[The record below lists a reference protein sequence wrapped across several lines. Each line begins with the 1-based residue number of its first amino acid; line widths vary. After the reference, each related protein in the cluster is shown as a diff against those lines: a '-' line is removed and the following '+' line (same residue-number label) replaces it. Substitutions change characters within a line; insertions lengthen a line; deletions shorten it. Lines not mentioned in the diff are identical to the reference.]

1 MLLIH
6 LSDIH
11 FRRGEVGTAMDP
23 NASLR
28 NELVRDAEAK
38 CKEIGKKPSAVLISG
53 DIAFGGDRAE
63 YLFALTWIEEFC
75 CRCGADPDSVFVI
88 PGNHD
93 VDRKRA
99 GSLIV
104 QSIHNDIKVTEK
116 KYLDR
121 KLANLLA
128 DKETGALLYQSIE
141 AYNDFA
147 LQFYCDLKTPDRT
160 TAKRTLLLNDGSILK
175 ITGFNSAF
183 TSSECDKI
191 PDLFV
196 DPACFQLKREAG
208 VEHLVLCHHPYN
220 WLRNGYQLEQH
231 LNSVS
236 RIQLFGHEHTSR
248 ITNARDYLK
257 IAASAAHPDRTEDG
271 WEPGYNLIELE
282 VLGKG
287 DERKLKT
294 RVHVRVWQQNPDEFR
309 AKTDHRSDTFDNLIG
324 LEPWQPSEPLLDA
337 NKAKPH
343 DAVPSEIGAAR
354 ASATVKVD
362 PMDPLRDVGVR
373 FFKLTLSQKMAVT
386 GQLDLIEEED
396 AHEPDYERFR
406 RAFLRARDRGLI
418 GQLDEAIKAASK

>member
-1 MLLIH
+1 
-6 LSDIH
+6 
-11 FRRGEVGTAMDP
+11 MDP

-28 NELVRDAEAK
+28 NELLRDAEAK

-53 DIAFGGDRAE
+53 DIAFAGDREE
-63 YLFALTWIEEFC
+63 YLFALAWIEEFC
-75 CRCGADPDSVFVI
+75 ARCGAELDSVFVI

-99 GSLIV
+99 GSMVV

-116 KYLDR
+116 KHLDR
-121 KLANLLA
+121 KLAKLLS
-128 DKETGALLYQSIE
+128 DEETGALLYQSIE

-147 LQFYCDLKTPDRT
+147 LQFYCDLKAPDRT
-160 TAKRTLLLNDGSILK
+160 TAKRPLLLNDNSILQ

-183 TSSECDKI
+183 TSSEHDKI

-196 DPACFQLKREAG
+196 DPACFQLQRQSG
-208 VEHLVLCHHPYN
+208 VTHLVLCHHPYN

-236 RIQLFGHEHTSR
+236 TIQLFGHEHANR
-248 ITNARDYLK
+248 ITNGRDHLK

-282 VLGKG
+282 VVGG
-287 DERKLKT
+287 GVEARKLKT

-309 AKTDHRSDTFDNLIG
+309 AKTDRGRDTFDNLIP

-337 NKAKPH
+337 KMVTSH
-343 DAVPSEIGAAR
+343 DAGQIKSG
-354 ASATVKVD
+354 SAWAVSSGKVD

-386 GQLDLIEEED
+386 GQLDLIEQED
-396 AHEPDYERFR
+396 AQVPDYERFR
-406 RAFLRARDRGLI
+406 RAFVRARDRGLI
-418 GQLDEAIKAASK
+418 EKLDEAIKAASK